1 MPWDPDMW
9 WFLMG
14 MLKGSCQR
22 PAFIFFPFS
31 KNLILFEVRPD
42 DFKNYDKNRCD
53 RAFCN

>member
-42 DFKNYDKNRCD
+42 DFKNNDQKQV
-53 RAFCN
+53 